1 MLDDDLIH
9 IGDETLI
16 NLARER
22 QPVEAILN
30 LVREG
35 AVALD
40 LVLDLLG
47 LTAKRSN
54 DILEYTDFVERER
67 SGFS

>member
-1 MLDDDLIH
+1 VLDDDLIH